1 LSQFIRTGSLSIPL
15 QGKQCGSHQLHNH
28 IRFIAIAIVRF
39 FKMTSYL
46 NAYCN
51 FIDISTKDGQALLS
65 NATGKFKS
73 PLIGDNKISLRPGK
87 KYIKKLSE
95 MEGQHNASFTLIRIS
110 ASNLEPS
117 LSSLGNLTVYFLE
130 LTAFLVT
137 VASGMV
143 QAWVGQK
150 TCKRDILRVFM
161 MSLFCSGTLI
171 PREPRHF
178 RSRSLYYTFQ
188 ID

>member
-1 LSQFIRTGSLSIPL
+1 
-15 QGKQCGSHQLHNH
+15 
-28 IRFIAIAIVRF
+28 
-39 FKMTSYL
+39 MTSYL
-46 NAYCN
+46 NAYRN

-65 NATGKFKS
+65 NATGKFES
-73 PLIGDNKISLRPGK
+73 PLIGDNKISLQPG
-87 KYIKKLSE
+87 KKLSE
-95 MEGQHNASFTLIRIS
+95 MEGQHNASFTPIRIS

-137 VASGMV
+137 VALGMV

-178 RSRSLYYTFQ
+178 RSCSLYYTFQ